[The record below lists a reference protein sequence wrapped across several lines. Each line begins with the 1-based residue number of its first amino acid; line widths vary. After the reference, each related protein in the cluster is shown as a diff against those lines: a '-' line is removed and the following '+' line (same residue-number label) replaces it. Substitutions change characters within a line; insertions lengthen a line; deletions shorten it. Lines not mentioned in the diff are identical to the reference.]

1 MKQLLPE
8 SEQDIYDNM
17 EDYSIEKHLEGI
29 EENEMI
35 NAMKKDKKKSKLE
48 KAKERLKKETE
59 KGTELSMKDQEFMK
73 LAELDKTKQD
83 IDH

>member
-1 MKQLLPE
+1 
-8 SEQDIYDNM
+8 M

-29 EENEMI
+29 EENEII
-35 NAMKKDKKKSKLE
+35 NTMKKDKKKSKLE
-48 KAKERLKKETE
+48 KARERLKKEAE
-59 KGTELSMKDQEFMK
+59 KGTELSMKDKEFMK